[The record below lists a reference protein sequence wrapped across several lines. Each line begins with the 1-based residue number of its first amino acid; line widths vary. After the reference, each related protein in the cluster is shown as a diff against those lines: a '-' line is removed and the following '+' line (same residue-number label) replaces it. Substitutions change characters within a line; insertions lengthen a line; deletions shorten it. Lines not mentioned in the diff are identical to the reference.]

1 MDADPPPPPV
11 RLAWSMQTCI
21 AAPSQWDAVT
31 VDGRRLYLR
40 YRHGRGRV
48 ELTDWTADTDRSVE
62 TVWDDHDDEGML
74 SLEEFC
80 AKANLIPPKPAM
92 IFERAYLSDH

>member
-1 MDADPPPPPV
+1 MDADPPRAPV
-11 RLAWSMQTCI
+11 RLAWSMQTSPV
-21 AAPSQWDAVT
+21 APSQWDAVT
-31 VDGRRLYLR
+31 VDGRKLYLR

-48 ELTDWTADTDRSVE
+48 ELVEGEDASVE
-62 TVWDDHDDEGML
+62 TDWDDGNDDGLL

-92 IFERAYLSDH
+92 IFERLYWDGY